1 MNSTAIKEAAAV
13 GFPMDKFIGIWWSG
27 AEADVIPAGAA
38 AKGYKSLNITGVG
51 TSAPIFKDIEKMHA
65 DGNGIADKAN
75 VGTVLYNRALVNAFF
90 YTEAIRLAQ
99 AEFGVKSLTGEQVQ
113 WGMEHLD
120 ITQKEIDDAGM
131 TGLLSPVKISCAD
144 HEGGGSALVQQW
156 DGSKWQA
163 ITDFI
168 SPNRGALRPA
178 YEASA
183 AQYAKEKG
191 ITPRSC
197 N

>member
-1 MNSTAIKEAAAV
+1 
-13 GFPMDKFIGIWWSG
+13 
-27 AEADVIPAGAA
+27 
-38 AKGYKSLNITGVG
+38 
-51 TSAPIFKDIEKMHA
+51 MHA

-197 N
+197 S